1 MFLRWTNEIMS
12 LELNTLIPCWAVRSG
27 TDLSSPAEPRDR
39 SGWRHLVVE
48 EGQRSFQPS
57 AGRPSFTWY
66 GLCVRKLTHW
76 IHGVHSVHKVPSPHV
91 NCNLQPWFILKR
103 LLMLDNE
110 KSEVRKQESFCKA
123 FQSINVWA
131 AATLCRPPA
140 VSWPV
145 YVIKSSERSEELQV
159 YKVLHRVY

>member
-1 MFLRWTNEIMS
+1 MNKWNNESWTQHPDPM
-12 LELNTLIPCWAVRSG
+12 LSG
-27 TDLSSPAEPRDR
+27 AFRDR
-39 SGWRHLVVE
+39 PFLPCRASGSIRMTPSSGGRGSKVISAFSGKTVFYLIWFVCE
-48 EGQRSFQPS
+48 ETHPLDPRSPLGPQSPVSPCKLQPS
-57 AGRPSFTWY
+57 T
-66 GLCVRKLTHW
+66 V
-76 IHGVHSVHKVPSPHV
+76 VHFKE
-91 NCNLQPWFILKR
+91 I
-103 LLMLDNE
+103 LMLDNE

-131 AATLCRPPA
+131 AATLCWPPA